1 MINAKS
7 WLYLWNNDSQV
18 PPHTVAGYA
27 TAATSGEVD
36 IKRLVGV
43 LWQAFDCKIGCAF
56 LLHRYRI
63 DESDYFLDSVSIL

>member
-7 WLYLWNNDSQV
+7 WLYVWNNDSQV

-27 TAATSGEVD
+27 TAATAGEVD

-43 LWQAFDCKIGCAF
+43 L
-56 LLHRYRI
+56 
-63 DESDYFLDSVSIL
+63 